1 MVCIFLIFSSYLIL
15 EICCC
20 NGSAAICELE
30 RVKCTGKWVKAFF
43 PARNFKCTFRCWFRL
58 CARKKITRAKTKP
71 GTVNS
76 NTESSVAC
84 TKADERRETTLAQP
98 KQFIIVPACGN
109 MLRVFFA
116 LFSQKKSLLL
126 WMRARL
132 VRFRTHNQMSL
143 HVSVTAKN
151 SSQKRRKIAKL
162 NRWRR

>member
-1 MVCIFLIFSSYLIL
+1 MHREMSESFFSSAKFQMYISLLI
-15 EICCC
+15 
-20 NGSAAICELE
+20 SFM
-30 RVKCTGKWVKAFF
+30 CT
-43 PARNFKCTFRCWFRL
+43 
-58 CARKKITRAKTKP
+58 KKITRAKTKP